1 MKTSEKCGTIQ
12 TWWGKNG
19 TNTSIGEKKMTPFE
33 LQKTL
38 DSMVLLVDSREKP
51 TAEAK
56 KRWESFGV
64 PYRIHGLRSGDYT
77 AEFVLPNGETF
88 SLENHA
94 VIERKL
100 GISEICGNFCQNRAR
115 FIREFERIKEAGA
128 KAYLVIEGASW
139 EAIYNH
145 RYHSKMSPQALVAS
159 LTAWMARYNAH
170 IIFCRAETFPKLC
183 REILYREAKEILT
196 NMEVDA

>member
-1 MKTSEKCGTIQ
+1 MNNFDLE
-12 TWWGKNG
+12 
-19 TNTSIGEKKMTPFE
+19 
-33 LQKTL
+33 KTL
-38 DSMVLLVDSREKP
+38 STMTIICDSREHQ
-51 TAEAK
+51 TDEAK

-64 PYRIHGLRSGDYT
+64 PYRIQALKSGDYT

-94 VIERKL
+94 VVERKMSL
-100 GISEICGNFCQNRAR
+100 GEICGNFCQNRVR

-128 KAYLVIEGASW
+128 KAYVVIEGASW

-196 NMEVDA
+196 NMEVDGE

>member
-1 MKTSEKCGTIQ
+1 MNNFDLE
-12 TWWGKNG
+12 
-19 TNTSIGEKKMTPFE
+19 
-33 LQKTL
+33 KTL
-38 DSMVLLVDSREKP
+38 STMVICVDSREHA

-64 PYRIHGLRSGDYT
+64 PYRIQALKSGDYT
-77 AEFVLPNGETF
+77 SEFVLPNGEIF

-94 VIERKL
+94 LIERKL
-100 GISEICGNFCQNRAR
+100 GLSEICGNFCQNRAR

-128 KAYLVIEGASW
+128 KAYIIVEGGASW

-145 RYHSKMSPQALVAS
+145 RYHSQMSPQALVAS

-196 NMEVDA
+196 NMEVDIK

>member
-1 MKTSEKCGTIQ
+1 
-12 TWWGKNG
+12 
-19 TNTSIGEKKMTPFE
+19 MTPFE

-64 PYRIHGLRSGDYT
+64 PYRIQGLRSGDYT
-77 AEFVLPNGETF
+77 AEFSLPNGDTF
-88 SLENHA
+88 SLENIC
-94 VIERKL
+94 VIERKMSIDEL
-100 GISEICGNFCQNRAR
+100 CGNFCQNRDR
-115 FIREFERIKEAGA
+115 FIREFDRIKEAGA
-128 KAYLVIEGASW
+128 KAYVVVEGASW

>member
-1 MKTSEKCGTIQ
+1 
-12 TWWGKNG
+12 
-19 TNTSIGEKKMTPFE
+19 MTPFE
-33 LQKTL
+33 LDKTL
-38 DSMVLLVDSREKP
+38 STMVICVDSREHP

-77 AEFVLPNGETF
+77 AEFMLPNGETF

-94 VIERKL
+94 LIERKL

-128 KAYLVIEGASW
+128 KAYIIVEGASR

-159 LTAWMARYNAH
+159 MTAWMARYNAH
-170 IIFCRAETFPKLC
+170 IIFCKAETFPKLC

-196 NMEVDA
+196 NMELDA

>member
-1 MKTSEKCGTIQ
+1 
-12 TWWGKNG
+12 
-19 TNTSIGEKKMTPFE
+19 MTPFDIE
-33 LQKTL
+33 KTL
-38 DSMVLLVDSREKP
+38 STMTIICDSREKP

-64 PYRIHGLRSGDYT
+64 PYRIQGLRSGDYT
-77 AEFVLPNGETF
+77 AEFILPNGETF
-88 SLENHA
+88 SLENYA
-94 VIERKL
+94 VLERKMSVDEL
-100 GISEICGNFCQNRAR
+100 CGNFCQNRAR

-128 KAYLVIEGASW
+128 KAYVIVEGASW

-145 RYHSKMSPQALVAS
+145 RYNSKMSPQALIAS

-183 REILYREAKEILT
+183 REILYREAKEILS
-196 NMEVDA
+196 NLEVEE

>member
-1 MKTSEKCGTIQ
+1 
-12 TWWGKNG
+12 
-19 TNTSIGEKKMTPFE
+19 
-33 LQKTL
+33 
-38 DSMVLLVDSREKP
+38 MVILVDSREHP

-77 AEFVLPNGETF
+77 AEFVLPNGEKF

-115 FIREFERIKEAGA
+115 FVREFERIRNAGA
-128 KAYLVIEGASW
+128 KAYVVIEGASW

-145 RYHSKMSPQALVAS
+145 RYQSQMSPQALVAS

>member
-1 MKTSEKCGTIQ
+1 
-12 TWWGKNG
+12 
-19 TNTSIGEKKMTPFE
+19 MTPFE
-33 LQKTL
+33 LEKTL
-38 DSMVLLVDSREKP
+38 STMTCIIDSREKP
-51 TAEAK
+51 TPEAK

-64 PYRIHGLRSGDYT
+64 PYRIQALKSGDYT
-77 AEFVLPNGETF
+77 AEFVLPNGEIF

-100 GISEICGNFCQNRAR
+100 GISEICGNFCQNRDR
-115 FIREFERIKEAGA
+115 FIREFERIRNAGA
-128 KAYLVIEGASW
+128 RAYIVVEGASW

-159 LTAWMARYNAH
+159 MTAWMARYNAH
-170 IIFCRAETFPKLC
+170 IIFCKDETFPKLC

-196 NMEVDA
+196 NMEVDSE

>member
-1 MKTSEKCGTIQ
+1 
-12 TWWGKNG
+12 
-19 TNTSIGEKKMTPFE
+19 
-33 LQKTL
+33 
-38 DSMVLLVDSREKP
+38 MVILVDSREKP

-64 PYRIHGLRSGDYT
+64 PYRIQALKSGDYT
-77 AEFVLPNGETF
+77 AEFTFPNGETF

-94 VIERKL
+94 VVERKMSIGEL
-100 GISEICGNFCQNRAR
+100 CGNFCQNRGR
-115 FIREFERIKEAGA
+115 FIHEFDRIKEAGA
-128 KAYLVIEGASW
+128 KAYIIVEGASW

-145 RYHSKMSPQALVAS
+145 RYHSQMSPQALVAS

>member
-1 MKTSEKCGTIQ
+1 MNNFDLE
-12 TWWGKNG
+12 
-19 TNTSIGEKKMTPFE
+19 
-33 LQKTL
+33 KTL
-38 DSMVLLVDSREKP
+38 STMVCVIDSREHP
-51 TAEAK
+51 TTEAK

-64 PYRIHGLRSGDYT
+64 PYRIQGLRSGDYT
-77 AEFVLPNGETF
+77 AEFSLPNGDTF
-88 SLENHA
+88 SLENIC
-94 VIERKL
+94 VIERKMSIDEL
-100 GISEICGNFCQNRAR
+100 CGNFCQNRAR

-128 KAYLVIEGASW
+128 KAYIIVEWASW

-196 NMEVDA
+196 NMEVDT

>member
-1 MKTSEKCGTIQ
+1 
-12 TWWGKNG
+12 
-19 TNTSIGEKKMTPFE
+19 MTPFE

-51 TAEAK
+51 TVEAK
-56 KRWESFGV
+56 KRWESFVV
-64 PYRIHGLRSGDYT
+64 PYRIQALKSGDYT

-100 GISEICGNFCQNRAR
+100 GLSEICGNFCQNRAR
-115 FIREFERIKEAGA
+115 FIREFERIKNAGA
-128 KAYLVIEGASW
+128 KAYIVIEGASW

-145 RYHSKMSPQALVAS
+145 RYHSQMSPQALVAS

-183 REILYREAKEILT
+183 REILYREAKEIFT

>member
-1 MKTSEKCGTIQ
+1 MNNFDLE
-12 TWWGKNG
+12 
-19 TNTSIGEKKMTPFE
+19 
-33 LQKTL
+33 KTL
-38 DSMVLLVDSREKP
+38 STMVICVDSREHP

-64 PYRIHGLRSGDYT
+64 PYRIQALKSGDYT
-77 AEFVLPNGETF
+77 AEFSLPNGDTF

-94 VIERKL
+94 VVERKMSL
-100 GISEICGNFCQNRAR
+100 GEICGNFCQNRAR

-128 KAYLVIEGASW
+128 KAYVIVEGASW

-145 RYHSKMSPQALVAS
+145 RYHSQMAPQALVAS

-170 IIFCRAETFPKLC
+170 IIFCRAEISGRIIK
-183 REILYREAKEILT
+183 EILYREGKELLKDLT
-196 NMEVDA
+196 I

>member
-1 MKTSEKCGTIQ
+1 
-12 TWWGKNG
+12 
-19 TNTSIGEKKMTPFE
+19 MTHFE

-38 DSMVLLVDSREKP
+38 DSMVLLVDSREHA
-51 TAEAK
+51 TSEAK
-56 KRWESFGV
+56 KRWASFGV
-64 PYRIHGLRSGDYT
+64 PYRIQGLRSGDYT
-77 AEFVLPNGETF
+77 AEFILPNGETF

-94 VIERKL
+94 LIERKL
-100 GISEICGNFCQNRAR
+100 GLSEICGNFCQNRAR

-128 KAYLVIEGASW
+128 KAYIVVEGASW

-145 RYHSKMSPQALVAS
+145 RYHSQMAPQALVAS

-196 NMEVDA
+196 NMEVDGE

>member
-1 MKTSEKCGTIQ
+1 MNNFDLE
-12 TWWGKNG
+12 
-19 TNTSIGEKKMTPFE
+19 
-33 LQKTL
+33 KTL
-38 DSMVLLVDSREKP
+38 STMVCVIDSREHP

-64 PYRIHGLRSGDYT
+64 PYRIQALKSGDYT
-77 AEFVLPNGETF
+77 AEFILPNGETF
-88 SLENHA
+88 ILENIC
-94 VIERKL
+94 VIERKMSIGEL
-100 GISEICGNFCQNRAR
+100 CGNFCQNRSR
-115 FIREFERIKEAGA
+115 FIREFDRIKEAGA
-128 KAYLVIEGASW
+128 KAYIIVEGGASW

-145 RYHSKMSPQALVAS
+145 RYHSQMAPQALVAS

-196 NMEVDA
+196 NMEVDDE

>member
-1 MKTSEKCGTIQ
+1 MNNFDLE
-12 TWWGKNG
+12 
-19 TNTSIGEKKMTPFE
+19 
-33 LQKTL
+33 KTL
-38 DSMVLLVDSREKP
+38 STMTIICDSREHA

-64 PYRIHGLRSGDYT
+64 PYRIQALKSGDYT
-77 AEFVLPNGETF
+77 AEFVLQNGEIF
-88 SLENHA
+88 SLENIC
-94 VIERKL
+94 VIERKMS
-100 GISEICGNFCQNRAR
+100 IDEICGNFCQNRAR

-128 KAYLVIEGASW
+128 KAYIAIEWSNW

-170 IIFCRAETFPKLC
+170 IIFCRPETFPKLC

-196 NMEVDA
+196 NMEVDIE

>member
-1 MKTSEKCGTIQ
+1 
-12 TWWGKNG
+12 
-19 TNTSIGEKKMTPFE
+19 MTPFE

-64 PYRIHGLRSGDYT
+64 PYRIQALKSGDYT
-77 AEFVLPNGETF
+77 AEFILPNGETF

-100 GISEICGNFCQNRAR
+100 GLSEICGNFCQNRDR

-128 KAYLVIEGASW
+128 RVYIVIENGSW
-139 EAIYNH
+139 APAAARLMRAKLEEMKDLRVCGTVVSLRSALGPANEAQ
-145 RYHSKMSPQALVAS
+145 MEALS
-159 LTAWMARYNAH
+159 
-170 IIFCRAETFPKLC
+170 AELC
-183 REILYREAKEILT
+183 AK
-196 NMEVDA
+196 

>member
-1 MKTSEKCGTIQ
+1 MNNFDLE
-12 TWWGKNG
+12 
-19 TNTSIGEKKMTPFE
+19 
-33 LQKTL
+33 KTL
-38 DSMVLLVDSREKP
+38 STMTIICDSREHA

-64 PYRIHGLRSGDYT
+64 PYRIQALKSGDYT
-77 AEFVLPNGETF
+77 AEFILPNGETF

-94 VIERKL
+94 LIERKL

-115 FIREFERIKEAGA
+115 FIREFERIKEAGS
-128 KAYLVIEGASW
+128 KAYVIVEGASW

-145 RYHSKMSPQALVAS
+145 RYHSQMSPQALAAS
-159 LTAWMARYNAH
+159 MTAWMARYNAH

-183 REILYREAKEILT
+183 REILYREAKEIFT
-196 NMEVDA
+196 NMEVDGK

>member
-1 MKTSEKCGTIQ
+1 
-12 TWWGKNG
+12 
-19 TNTSIGEKKMTPFE
+19 MTPFE

-64 PYRIHGLRSGDYT
+64 PYRIQALKSGDYA

-128 KAYLVIEGASW
+128 RAYVVIEGASW

-145 RYHSKMSPQALVAS
+145 RYRSQMSPQALVAS

-170 IIFCRAETFPKLC
+170 IIFCKAETFPKLC

-196 NMEVDA
+196 NMEVDVE

>member
-1 MKTSEKCGTIQ
+1 
-12 TWWGKNG
+12 
-19 TNTSIGEKKMTPFE
+19 MTPFE
-33 LQKTL
+33 LEKTL
-38 DSMVLLVDSREKP
+38 STMVLVVDSREKP

-64 PYRIHGLRSGDYT
+64 PYRIQGLRSGDYT
-77 AEFVLPNGETF
+77 AEFVLPNGDTF

-94 VIERKL
+94 LIERKL
-100 GISEICGNFCQNRAR
+100 GLSEICGNFCQNRAR

-128 KAYLVIEGASW
+128 KAYIIVEGANW

-145 RYHSKMSPQALVAS
+145 RYRSQMSPQALVAS

-170 IIFCRAETFPKLC
+170 IIFCKAEISGRIIK
-183 REILYREAKEILT
+183 EILYREGKELLKDLT
-196 NMEVDA
+196 I